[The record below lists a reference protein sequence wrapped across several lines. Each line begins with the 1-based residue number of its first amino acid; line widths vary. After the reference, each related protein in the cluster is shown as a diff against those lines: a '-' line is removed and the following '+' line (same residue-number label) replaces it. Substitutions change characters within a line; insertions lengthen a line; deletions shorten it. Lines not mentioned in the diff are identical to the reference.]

1 MQICIDVINGYL
13 KILKGAE
20 LSLKFDDDKNVK
32 EYEIQNFRGHEVIY
46 GDFFEARDELRF
58 FCTMPRGGPVG
69 HEPRWSGQ
77 RHEAPE

>member
-1 MQICIDVINGYL
+1 MIFNFNHVLPGTCNYLYVSTVCIDVINGYL

-46 GDFFEARDELRF
+46 GDFDEVRNELRF
-58 FCTMPRGGPVG
+58 F
-69 HEPRWSGQ
+69 
-77 RHEAPE
+77 